1 MAVRAQDFQIPKI
14 THEEVNENR
23 GVFVIEPLDR
33 GFGYTFGNSLRRV
46 LLSSLEGAAV
56 TSVKLEGVAHE
67 FTTLPGV
74 REDVTD
80 IILNLKQLV
89 CILHGES
96 PEVEVRLTKR
106 GEGIVTAADIEAPAD
121 LEILNPELEIANL
134 SSKGRLEITLTI
146 GRGRGYVPAEG
157 NRGQAHTIGV
167 IPVDS
172 MFSPIRRVAY
182 DVEAA
187 RVGQRTDYDKL
198 ILDVT
203 TNGSIDPKDAIAQA
217 AEILIRQLAIFTD
230 LEKME
235 GFGEARRP
243 RPSGADSVGVSLAR
257 GMENFPIEELELG
270 VRSYNCLKRVG
281 IETIGD
287 LVTKT
292 ENELAAIPNFGKKSI
307 EEVKETLAAA
317 RPAPP
322 RRRGRQRRGGVEAD
336 VRHERSGKKL
346 GRDSAHRKALYANLA
361 GALIE
366 HGRIKTTVT
375 KAKAVKPIA
384 EQMITLGRRG
394 DLHARRQAIAFLRSR
409 DVVHKLFAEV
419 APRFEDRP
427 GGYSRIIRIGP
438 RPGDAAEMAYLELVD
453 EEYVAKEREERDAA
467 SPSAAVPRR
476 GGRGGARGARPRRS
490 RSRRRAEAEAS
501 RARAEAEAD
510 EPAPRATSPRP
521 TTRGLDAD
529 ADEGAD
535 DRRSRAP
542 PTLRSAER
550 LREARAEEPPA
561 DHGERDQLEA
571 RRRSP
576 R

>member
-1 MAVRAQDFQIPKI
+1 VAVRASDFQVPKI

-23 GVFVIEPLDR
+23 GVFAIEPLDR

-56 TSVKLEGVAHE
+56 TSVKIEGVAHE

-106 GEGIVTAADIEAPAD
+106 GEGVVTASDIEAPAD
-121 LEILNPELEIANL
+121 LEILNPDLEIANL
-134 SSKGRLEITLTI
+134 SSKGRLEVTLTI

-172 MFSPIRRVAY
+172 MFSPINRVAY
-182 DVEAA
+182 DVESA

-203 TNGSIDPKDAIAQA
+203 TNGSIDPKDAIAQG

-230 LEKME
+230 LERIE
-235 GFGEARRP
+235 GFGESQHVDGPGDAAIIP
-243 RPSGADSVGVSLAR
+243 NAG

-292 ENELAAIPNFGKKSI
+292 ESELAAIPNFGKKSI
-307 EEVKETLAAA
+307 EEVKETLS
-317 RPAPP
+317 
-322 RRRGRQRRGGVEAD
+322 Q
-336 VRHERSGKKL
+336 
-346 GRDSAHRKALYANLA
+346 
-361 GALIE
+361 
-366 HGRIKTTVT
+366 HGL
-375 KAKAVKPIA
+375 
-384 EQMITLGRRG
+384 TL
-394 DLHARRQAIAFLRSR
+394 
-409 DVVHKLFAEV
+409 
-419 APRFEDRP
+419 
-427 GGYSRIIRIGP
+427 
-438 RPGDAAEMAYLELVD
+438 
-453 EEYVAKEREERDAA
+453 
-467 SPSAAVPRR
+467 
-476 GGRGGARGARPRRS
+476 RGGAM
-490 RSRRRAEAEAS
+490 
-501 RARAEAEAD
+501 
-510 EPAPRATSPRP
+510 TN
-521 TTRGLDAD
+521 GL
-529 ADEGAD
+529 EG
-535 DRRSRAP
+535 
-542 PTLRSAER
+542 
-550 LREARAEEPPA
+550 
-561 DHGERDQLEA
+561 
-571 RRRSP
+571 
-576 R
+576 